1 VIEGNLPVWP
11 ALDVGSGAL
20 RRASRDWHDVAV
32 LTTRSPWAIAGQ
44 LLTRGTDAIL
54 VGGNDRT
61 SLAAYAERAARYE
74 TVVGIGSGLVMD
86 AAKYV
91 AKQNG
96 QHLLQVPTTASNNA
110 CFTRTAWI
118 MEAGVRTPERECPIP
133 RAIIVD
139 RELLATAPVPLNRA
153 GIAEILCSHTALFDW
168 RLAYEAGRP
177 VDWDESLEE
186 ATLCELEALET
197 LAPQVA
203 TGDVLA
209 FEEIIK
215 ACARFAP
222 WFSSHPHARFNAG
235 SEHIFAWG
243 LEAVAGIRLVH
254 GETVALGIILMS
266 LLQGNDPE
274 WAASIIRAARLS
286 FHPEDIGVT
295 WTTVEETL
303 RSLPRRAQMLPWYT
317 VIDTLGSP
325 EQAAD
330 RLARLGSEGRSYV
343 DEVKRRST

>member
-1 VIEGNLPVWP
+1 VIRGNLAAWP
-11 ALDVGSGAL
+11 ALDIGPGAL
-20 RRASRDWHDVAV
+20 QRASRDWHDISV
-32 LTTRSPWAIAGQ
+32 LTTPSPWAVAGP
-44 LLTRGTDAIL
+44 LLARGTDAVLI
-54 VGGNDRT
+54 GSNDRS
-61 SLAAYAERAARYE
+61 SLEAYAKRATRSE

-91 AKQNG
+91 AKRNR
-96 QHLLQVPTTASNNA
+96 QHLVQVPTTASNNA

-118 MEAGVRTPERECPIP
+118 MEAGVRTPERECPVP
-133 RAIIVD
+133 CAIIVD
-139 RELLATAPVPLNRA
+139 RELLSAAPVPLNRA

-177 VDWDESLEE
+177 VDWDQTLEHV
-186 ATLCELEALET
+186 TRCELEALEA

-209 FEEIIK
+209 IEEIIK

-235 SEHIFAWG
+235 SEHIFAWA
-243 LEAVAGIRLVH
+243 LEGSAGRRLVH

-266 LLQGNDPE
+266 LLQGNAPE
-274 WAASIIRAARLS
+274 WAASIIRAANVS

-295 WTTVEETL
+295 WAIVDETL
-303 RSLPRRAQMLPWYT
+303 RSLPGRAQTLSWYT
-317 VIDTLGSP
+317 AIETLGSP
-325 EQAAD
+325 DQATH
-330 RLARLGSEGRSYV
+330 RLARLGCEGRDYV
-343 DEVKRRST
+343 DELKRCSA